1 VLHFVA
7 MLVCM
12 ILSHEVLRCAN
23 DDILQSCN
31 SYCTNCLSLVLPAV
45 SSQWGVFNGEVV
57 TKWLKDGRRML
68 LIQDFSFID
77 SSGLTWLA
85 PKGTVVDG
93 ASIPKPFWSV
103 MGGPFEGQY
112 RNARVIHDHYCETWK
127 THGRSWQSV
136 HKVFYYAMLAAGVPE
151 SKAIAMYIAVRQF
164 GPRWRQ
170 PGEVLGWSG
179 GTVSMLSKAAIEEVR
194 MREANNITKPEV
206 ERIERLGIELASK
219 GTHPS
224 PEVIDRA
231 FYVSVGLLRE

>member
-1 VLHFVA
+1 
-7 MLVCM
+7 M
-12 ILSHEVLRCAN
+12 
-23 DDILQSCN
+23 
-31 SYCTNCLSLVLPAV
+31 
-45 SSQWGVFNGEVV
+45 

-112 RNARVIHDHYCETWK
+112 RNASVIHDHYCETWK
-127 THGRSWQSV
+127 THGRSWKSV
-136 HKVFYYAMLAAGVPE
+136 HKVFYYAMLAGGVPK
-151 SKAIAMYIAVRQF
+151 SKAIAMYIAVRQY

-170 PGEVLGWSG
+170 PGEVLGG
-179 GTVSMLSKAAIEEVR
+179 GWNSSMLSEDKIEAAIEEVR
-194 MREANNITKPEV
+194 IRKANNITKPEI

-219 GTHPS
+219 GAPPS

-231 FYVSVGLLRE
+231 FYGNNSNQEPKLPSLSAPTEIPPARLLIN